1 MNIST
6 PRATLT
12 TEAILALLNAAVARA
27 QALDVRIHVAI
38 CDSAARRVGF
48 ITMDGALPI
57 AAITAERKAFT
68 AANMNMSS
76 GQWEAYVNSLLPG
89 EQKIVEAIEGYVAA
103 RGGFPVRQS
112 GMLLG
117 SIGVSG
123 ASQEIDADIGHA
135 ALAAI
140 GAEGVEG

>member
-1 MNIST
+1 MSISA

-12 TEAILALLNAAVARA
+12 TDAILRLLNAAVARA
-27 QALDVRIHVAI
+27 EALDVRVHVAI
-38 CDSAARRVGF
+38 CDSAARKIGF
-48 ITMDGALPI
+48 VSMEGALPI
-57 AAITAERKAFT
+57 AATTAERKAFT
-68 AANMNMSS
+68 AANMNMST

-103 RGGFPVRQS
+103 RGGFPVRQA

-117 SIGVSG
+117 SVGISG

-135 ALAAI
+135 ALAEI
-140 GAEGVEG
+140 GAEVVEG

>member
-1 MNIST
+1 MDIST

-27 QALDVRIHVAI
+27 QALDVRVHIAV

-48 ITMDGALPI
+48 ISMDGALPI
-57 AAITAERKAFT
+57 AAITGERKAFT
-68 AANMNMSS
+68 SANMNMST
-76 GQWEAYVNSLLPG
+76 GQWETYVNSLKPG
-89 EQKIVEAIEGYVAA
+89 EQKIVDAIEGYVAA
-103 RGGFPVRQS
+103 RGGFPVRQG

-140 GAEGVEG
+140 EAEVVES